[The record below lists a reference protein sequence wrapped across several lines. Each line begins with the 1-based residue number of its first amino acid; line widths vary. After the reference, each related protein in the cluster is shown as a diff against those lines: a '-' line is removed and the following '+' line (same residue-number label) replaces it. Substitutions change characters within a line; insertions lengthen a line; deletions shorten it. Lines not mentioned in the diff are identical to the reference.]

1 VNIPLPIS
9 LKKSEIDKGLL
20 SLATYRRLLKHALPY
35 KWRMIAGILCGILFA
50 GTTFGSLPA
59 MKELFGRVF
68 DYEHAGI
75 REVTFFSIIL
85 LVIVFFRGVGE
96 YLSNYLLLWVGNRVI
111 MDLRTGVFT
120 HLQNL
125 SVAYFDKNKTS
136 EVISRTINDTS
147 LLEWA
152 LSMILLDI
160 AREPLM
166 LIGSVGVIFWLNW
179 QLALATILLFP
190 LCLIPIVLF
199 GRKVRKAGREGQEYL
214 AETLGVMQETV
225 GGVRIVKAFG
235 MEEHENK
242 RFANYCKSVFTRVMR
257 VVRAKSM
264 IEPVIFLL
272 SAIGLI
278 MALFYAK
285 ACGMKQ
291 EEFFTF
297 GIALVIMYGPVKK
310 LSRLH
315 LVIQHCSAAAD
326 RVFEILDTK
335 SSVLEVENAKDLEG
349 IIKEICFDNVSFD
362 YGNGPVLQNINLSV
376 QAGQKI
382 AIVGESGS
390 GKTTLINLL
399 PRFFDPTHG
408 KILINGENIKNY
420 TLRSLRRQM
429 GLVTQDT
436 FLFNDTVA
444 NNIAYGTSGV
454 SLEQVKEAAR
464 KAHASEFVEKMEG
477 GYNAVV
483 GERGVKLSGGQKQRL
498 AIARAILRD
507 PPILILDEA
516 TSSLDTEAER
526 IVQEAI
532 DEVMAGK
539 TVFAIAHRIST
550 IAHFDVI
557 VVLHKGRIAEIGTHS
572 QLLDLNG
579 IYYKMFKIQFERF
592 GNGGNG

>member
-1 VNIPLPIS
+1 MV
-9 LKKSEIDKGLL
+9 G
-20 SLATYRRLLKHALPY
+20 
-35 KWRMIAGILCGILFA
+35 GIVFGMLFA
-50 GTTFGSLPA
+50 GSTFGSLPA

-68 DYEHAGI
+68 DYEQAGMK
-75 REVTFFSIIL
+75 EVAFFSFIL
-85 LVIVFFRGVGE
+85 LLIVFLRGVGE
-96 YLSNYLLLWVGNRVI
+96 YLSVYLLSWVGNRVI
-111 MDLRTGVFT
+111 MDFRNDIFS

-125 SVAYFDKNKTS
+125 SIAYFDKNKTS

-166 LIGSVGVIFWLNW
+166 LIGSVGVVFWLNW
-179 QLALATILLFP
+179 RLALATVVLFP

-199 GRKVRKAGREGQEYL
+199 GKKVRTAGKEGQHYL
-214 AETLGVMQETV
+214 AETLGIMQESV

-235 MEEHENK
+235 MEDHESK
-242 RFANYCKSVFTRVMR
+242 RFAVHCKSVFSRIMR

-264 IEPVIFLL
+264 IEPIIFLL
-272 SAIGLI
+272 SAAGLI
-278 MALFYAK
+278 TALFYAK
-285 ACGMKQ
+285 AHGMKQ

-310 LSRLH
+310 ISKLH

-326 RVFEILDTK
+326 RIFEILDTTA
-335 SSVLEVENAKDLEG
+335 SVVEKKNAEEFKEE
-349 IIKEICFDNVSFD
+349 IKEIVFENVSFD
-362 YGNGPVLQNINLSV
+362 YGSGTVLNDVSFKV
-376 QAGQKI
+376 KAGQKI
-382 AIVGESGS
+382 AIVGGSGA
-390 GKTTLINLL
+390 GKTTLLNLL
-399 PRFFDPTHG
+399 PRFFDPTRG
-408 KILINGENIKNY
+408 RILINERDIRDY

-436 FLFNDTVA
+436 FLFNETVA
-444 NNIAYGTSGV
+444 NNISYGSYNVTS
-454 SLEQVKEAAR
+454 EQIEKAAMR
-464 KAHASEFVEKMEG
+464 AHAAEFIERMDS
-477 GYNAVV
+477 GYESMV
-483 GERGVKLSGGQKQRL
+483 GERGVRLSGGQKQRL

-516 TSSLDTEAER
+516 TSALDTEAER

-550 IAHFDVI
+550 IAHFDRILVLERGNI
-557 VVLHKGRIAEIGTHS
+557 VEMGTHA
-572 QLLDLNG
+572 QLLELKG
-579 IYYKMFKIQFERF
+579 AYYRMFRIQFDRL
-592 GNGGNG
+592 GSQDSK